1 VVEGECR
8 AVLDPIAARSMLF
21 GTVRDVPGGRPRTL
35 TGIVPVSPED
45 QRTLAASPQLGVPD
59 WAWEHLVE
67 LTCQASR
74 SGGLFVYNAWQTAVL
89 NLRMLRYVVR
99 VVLR

>member
-1 VVEGECR
+1 
-8 AVLDPIAARSMLF
+8 M
-21 GTVRDVPGGRPRTL
+21 TL
-35 TGIVPVSPED
+35 TGIVPVTAGE
-45 QRTLAASPQLGVPD
+45 QRVLNADPRLGIPD

-99 VVLR
+99 VAGR